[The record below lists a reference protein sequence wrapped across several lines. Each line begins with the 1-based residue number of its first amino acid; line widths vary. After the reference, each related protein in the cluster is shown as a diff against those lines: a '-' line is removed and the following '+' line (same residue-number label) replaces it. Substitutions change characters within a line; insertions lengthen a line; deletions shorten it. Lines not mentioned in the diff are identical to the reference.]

1 MTQTT
6 FLDVFYCPRCQGE
19 HRSLMFSRF
28 NIDVIVESVILEY
41 WGICPNTKEPILFD
55 SNYDLEDYVSKNT
68 IEAKNE

>member
-1 MTQTT
+1 
-6 FLDVFYCPRCQGE
+6 
-19 HRSLMFSRF
+19 MFSRF